1 MAGQTPPGARPNRG
15 GQRGPCAQDRKVM
28 GFHGP
33 AQEHSRSAARVGRV
47 RRAAMYVPEEWP
59 SHPLLWKRV
68 DRTRL
73 TGRLALLFHIAM
85 GGALNRLPSF
95 EPNRPS
101 LFRTKP

>member
-47 RRAAMYVPEEWP
+47 RRAVMYVPEEWP
-59 SHPLLWKRV
+59 SHPFLRKRV

-73 TGRLALLFHIAM
+73 TGRLALLFHTALH
-85 GGALNRLPSF
+85 GALSRLAVF
-95 EPNRPS
+95 
-101 LFRTKP
+101 